1 MADKKKIPSGLVI
14 KRKNNKFT
22 CTWKVGKD
30 YKNNVEFS
38 RRAGTGKNHKFT
50 TPVVLSKTAKSRA
63 FEINENAWFPHKSN
77 GEYKDKLT
85 KVAFKVKGDDGW
97 SDVKEFKILK
107 PNVPKVTVSVEE
119 VPSAT
124 FEWKVKTSDTG
135 HKWFDYIEYQ
145 SILSTKASYDSKNDK
160 ANVNWNK
167 AVKGSKKWDE
177 TSTSASGSI
186 TITEDSGLINDG
198 NSYTRWFRARSVGIA
213 GKSAWSKPRKHTYA
227 LPNTAV
233 VDVQSIEVT
242 ENTSAS
248 GYTCRVQFEAGKS
261 ATRPIDTYE
270 VQYALAVP
278 EAGMLCPDGASWQT
292 GYTAK
297 AYDKTGGAEFSIDS
311 VLAYDQCLFIRVNTI
326 YDGRTTYGTP
336 VLPKKGV
343 GKLKAPTINS
353 ILTDSTTYSATVTA
367 TNNSEV
373 EDSVLLVRYITA
385 KNPDGDIVGT
395 IPHGLNSVIV
405 KCPAWDDDGKIA
417 FSVQAV
423 VQKEVDNSST
433 GMRLTED
440 TTVVTGKMYFEQ
452 VGDGTEDDPFDYI
465 QIDEFEAGDN
475 PAENG
480 WYESD
485 STLSVAV
492 NINMQSAVVRQ
503 GGSVP
508 VAPKNVKV
516 DRYTISGTIRVTW
529 DWAWDDADSAEIS
542 WADHEDA
549 WESTDEPEVY
559 EITKMRASAWN
570 ISGLETGKTWYVRV
584 RLISGIGD
592 DRVYGAY
599 SSLSQGVIDLSSAP
613 AIPALDLSE
622 DAITEDGSVIASW
635 TFVST
640 DSTGQHDA
648 EIYEVTYTGEQGAS
662 QATTKLNSENIGSA
676 QRYTIKAS
684 DMGWSYGET
693 HYIAVKVWSESMR
706 ESPLSN
712 IEPIMIAE
720 PPTCEIESTSLENVN
735 ITTPNEDGT
744 TTTESVL
751 SLTEMPFSVVVSG
764 SGDSAVAQIAVERA
778 EAYHAER
785 PDETDFNGY
794 EGETIISDYA
804 DIQAV
809 YTETED
815 TTVYVSKQYYEY
827 DSEDGSYTEVTP
839 ESGDNPHSLG
849 WYVRSDIAEFSFN
862 NDSLIGRLDDGA
874 LYTLTATVQDS
885 HGKSEPQELSFEVH
899 WSDQAIIPEAEARTV
914 YEYMVSVLKPIA
926 PENTRES
933 DVCDIYRL
941 SVDRPQLI
949 YEGAAF
955 GTEYVDPYPAIGQF
969 GGHRF
974 VFRTANNDYIT
985 EDNEYAWVDTND
997 VLKSD
1002 YNIIEFGSGRVML
1015 DRNVDLSSAWTKDF
1029 KQTEYLG
1036 GSVQGDWGKAVVRS
1050 GSISAVAITL
1060 IDQETIA
1067 AMRRLAEW
1075 TGICHVR
1082 TVDGSSYA
1090 ADVQVTGESYNH
1102 NTGKVVATFNLKIT
1116 RVDTQEQDGLTYT
1129 EWERTHPHG

>member
-1 MADKKKIPSGLVI
+1 MADNKKKKIPSGLVI

-30 YKNNVEFS
+30 YKHNVEFS
-38 RRAGTGKNHKFT
+38 RRAGTGKSHKWTNPVALGT
-50 TPVVLSKTAKSRA
+50 TTKSRA
-63 FEINENAWFPHKSN
+63 FEVNENSWFPHMAN
-77 GEYKDKLT
+77 GKYKDKLT
-85 KVAFKVKGDDGW
+85 KVSFKVKGDDGW
-97 SDVKEFKILK
+97 SDAKEYKILK
-107 PNVPKVTVSVEE
+107 PNVPKVTVTVQQ
-119 VPSAT
+119 VPSVK
-124 FEWKVKTSDTG
+124 FDWKVKTSNTS

-145 SILSTKASYDSKNDK
+145 SILSTKARYDSKDNK

-177 TSTSASGSI
+177 ISNSAEGSL
-186 TITEDSGLINDG
+186 TVTEDSGLINDG
-198 NSYTRWFRARSVGIA
+198 NSYTRWFRARAVGPA
-213 GKSAWSKPRKHTYA
+213 GKSEWSKPKKHTYA

-248 GYTCRVQFEAGKS
+248 GYTCRVKFEAGKS
-261 ATRPIDTYE
+261 STRPIDTYE

-278 EAGMLCPDGASWQT
+278 DAGMVCPDKASWQP

-297 AYDKTGGAEFSIDS
+297 AYDKSGGAEFSIDS
-311 VLAYDQCLFIRVNTI
+311 LLAYDQCLFIRVNTI

-336 VLPKKGV
+336 VLPEKGV
-343 GKLKAPTINS
+343 GKLIAPTINS
-353 ILTDSTTYSATVTA
+353 ITTDSTTYSATITA
-367 TNNSEV
+367 TNNSDV
-373 EDSVLLVRYITA
+373 DDSNLIVRYITA

-395 IPHGLNSVIV
+395 IPHGLTSVIV
-405 KCPAWDDDGKIA
+405 KCPEWDDETKIA
-417 FSVQAV
+417 FSVQAI
-423 VQKEVDNSST
+423 VQKEVDNNST
-433 GMRLTED
+433 HMRLTDD
-440 TTVVTGKMYFEQ
+440 TSVITGKMYFEQ
-452 VGDGTEDDPFDYI
+452 IGEDTEDDPYEYI

-485 STLSVAV
+485 STLNVAV
-492 NINMQSAVVRQ
+492 NVSMQSAIVRQ

-516 DRYTISGTIRVTW
+516 DRYKISGTIRVTW

-549 WESTDEPEVY
+549 WESTEEPEVY

-599 SSLSQGVIDLSSAP
+599 SALSQGIIDLSSAP
-613 AIPALDLSE
+613 AIPALNLS
-622 DAITEDGSVIASW
+622 DDTVTEDGSVIASW

-640 DSTGQHDA
+640 DDTGQLNA
-648 EIYEVTYTGEQGAS
+648 EIYEVVYEGDVPNY
-662 QATTKLNSENIGSA
+662 TKLNSDNIGSS
-676 QRYTIKAS
+676 QRYTIKIS
-684 DMGWSYGET
+684 DMDWHFGET

-712 IEPIMIAE
+712 VEQIMIAE
-720 PPTCEIESTSLENVN
+720 PPACEILDKSLENIN
-735 ITTPNEDGT
+735 ITIPNEDGT

-751 SLTEMPFSVVVSG
+751 SLIDMPFDVVVAG
-764 SGDSAVAQIAVERA
+764 SGDGAIAQVAVKRA
-778 EAYHAER
+778 EAYYAER

-794 EGETIISDYA
+794 KGETILSDYE
-804 DIQAV
+804 DIKAV

-815 TTVYVSKQYYEY
+815 TTAYVDKQYYEY
-827 DSEDGSYTEVTP
+827 DDEDGSYTEVTP
-839 ESGDNPHSLG
+839 ESGDNPHALG
-849 WYVRSDIAEFSFN
+849 WYTRQDIAEFSFN
-862 NDSLIGRLDDGA
+862 NDSLIGRFDDGA

-885 HGKSEPQELSFEVH
+885 HGKSEPQELNFEVH
-899 WSDQAIIPEAEARTV
+899 WSDQALMPQAEARPD
-914 YEYMVSVLKPIA
+914 YEYMVSILRPIA
-926 PENTRES
+926 PSGARET

-941 SVDRPQLI
+941 SVDKPQLI
-949 YEGAAF
+949 YEGATF

-985 EDNEYAWVDTND
+985 EDNEYAWTDTND
-997 VLKSD
+997 IIKSD
-1002 YNIIEFGSGRVML
+1002 YNIIEFGTGRVML
-1015 DRNVDLSSAWTKDF
+1015 DRNVDLSISWSKDF
-1029 KQTEYLG
+1029 QQTNYLG
-1036 GSVQGDWGKAVVRS
+1036 GSVRGDWGKAVERS
-1050 GSISAVAITL
+1050 GSVNAVAITL
-1060 IDQETIA
+1060 VDQDTIA

-1075 TGICHVR
+1075 TSICHVR

-1090 ADVQVTGESYNH
+1090 ADVQVSESYNH
-1102 NTGKVVATFNLKIT
+1102 STGKVIATFSLKVT
-1116 RVDTQEQDGLTYT
+1116 RVDTQVQDGITYV